1 MTEPK
6 PPKKRLVPVHEYVG
20 RKATRAVLFSLGGY
34 LLLTGIIG
42 MLISLSGLVLS
53 FPMWLLGFSNVSFTL
68 LALISGLISWGLFSA
83 GQFVGETADK
93 IEDVER
99 LTFITADKLPA
110 EETLVR
116 ASTEPTQQQEKVLLR
131 AATASEETPP
141 EQLLRPDA
149 SQTV

>member
-1 MTEPK
+1 
-6 PPKKRLVPVHEYVG
+6 
-20 RKATRAVLFSLGGY
+20 
-34 LLLTGIIG
+34 
-42 MLISLSGLVLS
+42 
-53 FPMWLLGFSNVSFTL
+53 MWLLGFSNVSFTL

-116 ASTEPTQQQEKVLLR
+116 ASTEPTEGQEKVLLR
-131 AATASEETPP
+131 AATGTAETPP
-141 EQLLRPDA
+141 EQLLRPM
-149 SQTV
+149 